1 MKEIS
6 LRKAKLD
13 DFEMYKTLY
22 EDDEAQ
28 FIYSN
33 HDEDNDESYKNTLY
47 NLGIDEKLLSK
58 EDVEKDYKNNLK
70 NIYFVYVNQVLSG
83 YIKTEKKGK
92 ELIIRDMA
100 IRDYSITNEVYL
112 CKLFNILF
120 KTSKTEKICI
130 FFCNDTNAKMLQRI
144 GFVRK
149 GHLEKTVGI

>member
-33 HDEDNDESYKNTLY
+33 HDEDSDESYKNTLY